1 MIFIASMIINH
12 TMQNIH
18 FISLGCPK
26 NLVDSEVMLGFL
38 AQAGFTFTEDTH
50 QAEIIIINTCAFIED
65 AKKEAIDTIL
75 EMAEF
80 KKHGQCKMLIVTG
93 CLSQRYA
100 QDLLKSMPEVDLF
113 IGAADFPKLVDLI
126 HKFEKQTAIV
136 DKPLYLYDHST
147 PRIRTTPDHLAYIKI
162 AEGCFHPCSFC
173 VIPQLRGKYRSR
185 DLHSI
190 VVEAEKMLENGV
202 KELNLI
208 GQDTTAY
215 GRDLNECTNLALL
228 LEELAALEQEKWI
241 RIFYTYP
248 HNFPDQLITVIKSFP
263 EVCDYLDIPIQHIS
277 NRVLKDMQRQG
288 SKDEIRRLIDKLRSN
303 IPDISLRTSL
313 ITGFPGETDEEFE
326 ELLDFVSEAK
336 FSHLGVFPYSRE
348 EGTTAANLPKQV
360 PIEIAKDRCN
370 EIMKLQHEIAFDNNR
385 SFLGNATQVLIDG
398 KNENGDLVGRHQG
411 QAPEIDGQVIVQGN
425 AKPGDFVLV
434 KITEFDAY
442 DLHGNITSAASFL
455 RDDSRL

>member
-1 MIFIASMIINH
+1 MNMF
-12 TMQNIH
+12 MQKIH

-26 NLVDSEVMLGFL
+26 NQVDSEVMLGFL
-38 AQAGFTFTEDTH
+38 AKAGFSFTDDPN
-50 QAEIIIINTCAFIED
+50 QAEIIIINTCAFIDD

-80 KKHGQCKMLIVTG
+80 KKQGTCRLLVVTG

-100 QDLLKSMPEVDLF
+100 KDLMKSLAEVDLF
-113 IGAADFPKLVDLI
+113 IGTGEFPKLADLI
-126 HKFEKQTAIV
+126 NKFEKQTTIV
-136 DKPLYLYDHST
+136 NKPLYLYDHTT
-147 PRIRTTPDHLAYIKI
+147 PRIRTTPNHLAYIKI
-162 AEGCFHPCSFC
+162 SEGCFHPCSFC
-173 VIPQLRGKYRSR
+173 VIPKIRGKYRSR
-185 DLHSI
+185 KMDSI
-190 VVEAEKMLENGV
+190 IAEAEKMLENGV
-202 KELNLI
+202 RELNLI

-215 GRDLNECTNLALL
+215 GRDLDEDTNLATL
-228 LEELAALEQEKWI
+228 LEGLADLAGDKWI

-248 HNFPDQLITVIKSFP
+248 HNFPDQLVTVIKSFP

-277 NRVLKDMQRQG
+277 NRILKDMQRQS
-288 SKDEIRRLIDKLRSN
+288 SKDEIRRLIDKLRIH

-313 ITGFPGETDEEFE
+313 IAGFPGETDEEFE

-336 FSHLGVFPYSRE
+336 FNHLGVFPYSKE
-348 EGTTAANLPKQV
+348 EGTLAAKLPNQV
-360 PIEIAKDRCN
+360 PAEVAQERCN

-385 SFLGNATQVLIDG
+385 SFLGNATQVLIDERLEDG
-398 KNENGDLVGRHQG
+398 QLIGRHQG

-442 DLHGNITSAASFL
+442 DLQGNIISAASVL
-455 RDDSRL
+455 RGNSNL